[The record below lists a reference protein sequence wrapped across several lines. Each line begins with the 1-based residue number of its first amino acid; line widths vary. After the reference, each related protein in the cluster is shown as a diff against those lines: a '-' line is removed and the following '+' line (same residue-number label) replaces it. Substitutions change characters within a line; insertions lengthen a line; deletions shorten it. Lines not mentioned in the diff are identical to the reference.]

1 MPFKAPTFLLLA
13 LACFSTTASA
23 RYVQADPIGLEGGPN
38 VYSYA
43 NNAPTIYT
51 DPSGLFVPLV
61 IPGLCAGG
69 GCEALLVGTGILM
82 SQAGKQT
89 AQSGNSQAEN
99 RCKDDDDPCDIILD
113 KGQLKSAGIRG
124 REHEVKA
131 DELGTNKNLSKFDL
145 CGCKDGRVVV
155 KPHGCK
161 GPVISVTNFRWK

>member
-1 MPFKAPTFLLLA
+1 MRFRSSAFLWFVLA
-13 LACFSTTASA
+13 LFTTTASA
-23 RYVQADPIGLEGGPN
+23 RYIQADPIGLEGGPN
-38 VYSYA
+38 VYTYA
-43 NNAPTIYT
+43 NNAPTMYT
-51 DPSGLFVPLV
+51 DPTGLFVPLV

-69 GCEALLVGTGILM
+69 GCEALLIGTGILM
-82 SQAGKQT
+82 SQAGKQA
-89 AQSGNSQAEN
+89 AQSASSQAGSQ
-99 RCKDDDDPCDIILD
+99 CKDDDDPCDIILD
-113 KGQLKSAGIRG
+113 KEQLKSAGIRG